1 MTTLRL
7 SLVSILLCGFIY
19 TTAIYGFAR
28 IANPDQASASLV
40 VNAAGKT
47 VGSRLIAQAFT
58 SDHYF
63 HPRPS
68 ACDYNARSAAG
79 SNLSPTNPKLTARAA
94 VIIAAHQATPE
105 NPIPADLV
113 TASGSGLDP
122 DITEAAARYQ
132 IERVSKS
139 RQLDSAAVS
148 KIIDQIKRP
157 LMGKFGGPSLVNVLE
172 LNLALDKISL

>member
-7 SLVSILLCGFIY
+7 ILLSIALCGFAY
-19 TTAIYGFAR
+19 TSAIFGFAR
-28 IANPDQASASLV
+28 IANPEQASGSLV
-40 VNAAGKT
+40 RNTDGKII
-47 VGSRLIAQAFT
+47 GSRLIAQAFA
-58 SDHYF
+58 SDRYF

-68 ACDYNARSAAG
+68 ACDYNASAAAG
-79 SNLSPTNPKLTARAA
+79 SNLSPLNPKLAVRAA
-94 VIIAAHQATPE
+94 AILSVHGASAD

-132 IERVSKS
+132 ASRIARA
-139 RQLDSAAVS
+139 RQLDPAIVM

-157 LMGKFGGPSLVNVLE
+157 LMGKFGGPVLVNVLE
-172 LNLALDKISL
+172 LNLALDALQ